1 MRRIKNR
8 HSAWRVFV
16 ITLLIVVL
24 ALALAGCGNNKPRR
38 VALDV
43 DALPTLDRDALPYG
57 QLIFHESA
65 YPEHALDVLQ
75 AQRLETPVCLIVQEF
90 HGHLVGIV
98 SLQSGD
104 EAVAA
109 HRRDV
114 YSLYLGHAHTA
125 SLLPQGAC
133 V

>member
-75 AQRLETPVCLIVQEF
+75 AQRLETPVCLIVQEI
-90 HGHLVGIV
+90 GR
-98 SLQSGD
+98 
-104 EAVAA
+104 A
-109 HRRDV
+109 HV
-114 YSLYLGHAHTA
+114 
-125 SLLPQGAC
+125 
-133 V
+133 